1 MADSIPEELRSFGVT
16 SKDFDEK
23 KGVPTKTMETEVD
36 EKEVF
41 FSLFQDLATKAINY
55 QILQMLYWNLALYK
69 DKLGQ
74 DSFEFQ
80 QKSHQSRL
88 LDLKQNGKTRVK
100 INGNGRFVPQRLVN
114 PDDIKSLQ
122 VAKGTLETFLKK

>member
-23 KGVPTKTMETEVD
+23 KDVLTKTMGTEVD

-55 QILQMLYWNLALYK
+55 QILQLLYWNLALYK

-74 DSFEFQ
+74 DSFELF
-80 QKSHQSRL
+80 
-88 LDLKQNGKTRVK
+88 
-100 INGNGRFVPQRLVN
+100 
-114 PDDIKSLQ
+114 
-122 VAKGTLETFLKK
+122 

>member
-16 SKDFDEK
+16 SNDFDEK
-23 KGVPTKTMETEVD
+23 KGVLTKTKGTDVD

-41 FSLFQDLATKAINY
+41 FNLFQDLAKKAINY
-55 QILQMLYWNLALYK
+55 QTLYMFYWNLALYK
-69 DKLGQ
+69 NKLGQ

-88 LDLKQNGKTRVK
+88 LDLKQNGKK
-100 INGNGRFVPQRLVN
+100 
-114 PDDIKSLQ
+114 
-122 VAKGTLETFLKK
+122 E